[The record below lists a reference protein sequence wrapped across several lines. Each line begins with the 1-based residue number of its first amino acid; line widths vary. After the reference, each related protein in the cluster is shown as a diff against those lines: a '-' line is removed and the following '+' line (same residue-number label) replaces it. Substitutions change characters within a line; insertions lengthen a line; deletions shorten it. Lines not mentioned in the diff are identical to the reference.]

1 MPDVGF
7 LNGTFMPLD
16 EVKVSIEDR
25 GFQFGDGVYEVVRT
39 YGGVPFQLDAHLERL
54 ERSAHAIHLTMPGRS
69 AGWEDWILEGIARSG
84 YPECKVYVQVSRGV
98 APRDHLFPTGIAPT
112 IVISVRE
119 MHALE
124 PNVRR
129 TGVAAVTMEDL
140 RWGRCD
146 IKSINLLPNVLAR
159 QRASETGAFEAILV
173 RQGMV
178 TEGSV
183 SNIMMVSAGCVITP
197 PEGAHILSGVTR
209 RVVVNQARKAGI
221 SVEERNIDL
230 EELRH
235 AEEVFITGTTVE
247 VLPVIRIDDAP
258 VGSGH
263 PGRLTER
270 ISSLFKDG
278 IASSSLLH
286 R

>member
-1 MPDVGF
+1 MPDIGF
-7 LNGTFMPLD
+7 LNGAFTSLD
-16 EVKVSIEDR
+16 QVKVSIEDR

-54 ERSAHAIHLTMPGRS
+54 ERSAHAIHLGMPGRA
-69 AGWEDWILEGIARSG
+69 AGWKDWVLEGIKRSG
-84 YPECKVYVQVSRGV
+84 YSECKVYVQVTRGV
-98 APRDHLFPTGIAPT
+98 APRDHLFPDRAAPT

-119 MHALE
+119 MRALDQ
-124 PNVRR
+124 NLRR
-129 TGVAAVTMEDL
+129 TGVVVVTTEDL

-159 QRASETGAFEAILV
+159 QRAFEAGAFEAILV

-178 TEGSV
+178 TEGAV
-183 SNIMMVSAGCVITP
+183 SNVMMVSAGRVITP

-209 RVVVNQARKAGI
+209 QLVIGQARKAGI
-221 SVEERNIDL
+221 SVEERNIGL
-230 EELRH
+230 EEFRH

-247 VLPVIRIDDAP
+247 VLPVVRVDDVS

-263 PGRLTER
+263 PGHLTVRL
-270 ISSLFKDG
+270 SSLFKQEIG
-278 IASSSLLH
+278 S
-286 R
+286 

>member
-1 MPDVGF
+1 
-7 LNGTFMPLD
+7 
-16 EVKVSIEDR
+16 
-25 GFQFGDGVYEVVRT
+25 
-39 YGGVPFQLDAHLERL
+39 
-54 ERSAHAIHLTMPGRS
+54 
-69 AGWEDWILEGIARSG
+69 
-84 YPECKVYVQVSRGV
+84 
-98 APRDHLFPTGIAPT
+98 
-112 IVISVRE
+112 
-119 MHALE
+119 LE

-129 TGVAAVTMEDL
+129 TGVAAVTTEDL

-159 QRASETGAFEAILV
+159 QRASEAGAFEAILV

-178 TEGSV
+178 TEGAV
-183 SNIMMVSAGCVITP
+183 SNVMMVSAGHVITP

-209 RVVVNQARKAGI
+209 RVVVNEARKAGI
-221 SVEERNIDL
+221 PVEERNVSL
-230 EELRH
+230 EEFRH

-278 IASSSLLH
+278 IAS
-286 R
+286 